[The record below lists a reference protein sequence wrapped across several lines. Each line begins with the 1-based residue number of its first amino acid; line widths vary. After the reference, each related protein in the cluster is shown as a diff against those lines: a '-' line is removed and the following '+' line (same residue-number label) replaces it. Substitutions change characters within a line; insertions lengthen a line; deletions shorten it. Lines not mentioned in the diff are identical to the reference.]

1 MTSILIVGAGPAG
14 LACATTLTCQRVDAD
29 IEVVDPSGTWMA
41 AWRRRFAAQDIP
53 NLRSPAVHH
62 PHPDPFGMLEHAAG
76 EGLIASGGTQLPTTG
91 LFDAFID
98 EMVERRGLTDR
109 VTPTTAIG
117 LRLRTDGRPEVRLAD
132 GSTRRPDRVVLATNA
147 RRPQVPDGLID
158 AAGTDAFA
166 GTEHADVADTPAG
179 GHVLIVGGGLSAAH
193 LAIGA
198 ARRGAR
204 VTMLTRR
211 RLRIRRFDTDPS
223 WLGPRKRRPFEQ
235 EPDALVRRRT
245 IDTAR
250 GGGSIPARVRR
261 DLDRCIEAGVIDL
274 RERVQVVGCDPAGQR
289 VRVRCSDGRTILVD
303 VVWCATGGQ
312 IDVGLDPLFRDLV
325 TRYPTAIARGLP
337 ELEADLSWPGTSVHV
352 SGFGAA
358 LRLGPTAGNLVGQ
371 RRAALRI
378 AAAVRGDDPVRSDRI
393 ATGRGACPDDH
404 GPTSAH

>member
-1 MTSILIVGAGPAG
+1 MTNILIVGAGPAG

-76 EGLIASGGTQLPTTG
+76 KGLIASGGTQLPTTA
-91 LFDAFID
+91 LFDSFID
-98 EMVERRGLTDR
+98 ETIERRGLTDR
-109 VTPTTAIG
+109 LTPTAAVG
-117 LRLRTDGRPEVRLAD
+117 LRIHPDGSPEVRLGD
-132 GSTRRPDRVVLATNA
+132 GSFRRPDRVVLATNA
-147 RRPQVPDGLID
+147 RRPLVPDGLRD
-158 AAGTDAFA
+158 AAGSDAFA
-166 GTEHADVADTPAG
+166 NTDHADVADTPVG

-204 VTMLTRR
+204 VTMLARR
-211 RLRIRRFDTDPS
+211 RLRVRRFDTDPS

-235 EPDALVRRRT
+235 EPDAFIRRRT

-250 GGGSIPARVRR
+250 GGGSVPARARR

-274 RERVQVVGCDPAGQR
+274 RERVEVVGCDAVGQR
-289 VRVRCSDGRTILVD
+289 IQVGCSDDRTVLAD
-303 VVWCATGGQ
+303 AVWCATGGR
-312 IDVGLDPLFRDLV
+312 IDVGLDPLFQDLV
-325 TRYPTAIARGLP
+325 TSFPTTIARGLP
-337 ELEADLSWPGTSVHV
+337 DLEADLSWPGTPVHI

-404 GPTSAH
+404 N

>member
-29 IEVVDPSGTWMA
+29 VEVVDPSGTWMA

-62 PHPDPFGMLEHAAG
+62 PHPDPFGMLGFAAG
-76 EGLIASGGTQLPTTG
+76 TGLIASGGTQLPTTD
-91 LFDAFID
+91 LFERFID
-98 EMVERRGLTDR
+98 EVIEQRGLTDR
-109 VTPTTAIG
+109 VTPTAAIG
-117 LRLRTDGRPEVRLAD
+117 LRVGADGRPEVRLAD
-132 GSTRRPDRVVLATNA
+132 GSSRRPDRVILATNA
-147 RRPQVPDGLID
+147 RRSLVPDGLRD
-158 AAGTDAFA
+158 AASTEVFA
-166 GTEHADVADTPAG
+166 DTERANVADTPVG
-179 GHVLIVGGGLSAAH
+179 GHVVVVGGGLSAAH

-204 VTMLTRR
+204 VTMLARR
-211 RLRIRRFDTDPS
+211 RIRVRRFDTDPS

-235 EPDALVRRRT
+235 EPDAFVRRRT

-250 GGGSIPARVRR
+250 GGGSVPARVRR
-261 DLDRCIEAGVIDL
+261 ELDRCIEAGVIDL
-274 RERVQVVGCDPAGQR
+274 RERVEVAGCDAVGSR
-289 VRVRCSDGRTILVD
+289 VRLRCTDDRTLLAD
-303 VVWCATGGQ
+303 VVWCATGGR
-312 IDVGLDPLFRDLV
+312 IDVGLDPLFQALM
-325 TRYPTAIARGLP
+325 TSAPTTVARGLP
-337 ELEADLSWPGTSVHV
+337 DLGADLSWPGTGVHV

-404 GPTSAH
+404 AHRTTP

>member
-29 IEVVDPSGTWMA
+29 VEVVDPSGTWMA
-41 AWRRRFAAQDIP
+41 AWHRRFAAQDIP

-62 PHPDPFGMLEHAAG
+62 PHPDPFGMLEFAAG
-76 EGLIASGGTQLPTTG
+76 KGLIASGGTQLPTTG
-91 LFDAFID
+91 LFDAFVD
-98 EMVERRGLTDR
+98 EMIERRGLTDR
-109 VTPTTAIG
+109 VTPTGVTG
-117 LRLRTDGRPEVRLAD
+117 LRIHTDGRAEVRLTD
-132 GSTRRPDRVVLATNA
+132 GSSRQPDRVVLATNA
-147 RRPQVPDGLID
+147 RRSLVPDGLRD
-158 AAGTDAFA
+158 AAGTEVF
-166 GTEHADVADTPAG
+166 ADTERANVANTPVG
-179 GHVLIVGGGLSAAH
+179 GHVVIVGGGLSAAH

-204 VTMLTRR
+204 VTMLARR
-211 RLRIRRFDTDPS
+211 RLRVRRFDTDPS

-235 EPDALVRRRT
+235 EPDAFIRRRT

-250 GGGSIPARVRR
+250 GGGSVPARVRR

-274 RERVQVVGCDPAGQR
+274 RERVEVVGCDAIGHR
-289 VRVRCSDGRTILVD
+289 VRVRCTDDRAVLAD
-303 VVWCATGGQ
+303 AMWCATGGR
-312 IDVGLDPLFRDLV
+312 IDVGLDPLCQDLV
-325 TRYPTAIARGLP
+325 TSFPTTIAHGLP
-337 ELEADLSWPGTSVHV
+337 DLAADLSWPGTRVHL

-378 AAAVRGDDPVRSDRI
+378 AAAVRGDDPCRSDRI

-404 GPTSAH
+404 DLVGAR